1 MKDKEILLSKLKPLR
16 PAVISSINLKDKD
29 TLKKLM
35 ALGVLPGVSV
45 KVIQQTPSY
54 VFQAGNTKI
63 AADFKI
69 VSSIK
74 VVEKSK
80 KA

>member
-1 MKDKEILLSKLKPLR
+1 MKDKEILLSELEPFR

-35 ALGVLPGVSV
+35 ALGVLPGVPV
-45 KVIQQTPSY
+45 KVIQQSPSY

-63 AADFKI
+63 AADSKI
-69 VSSIK
+69 ASNIK
-74 VVEKSK
+74 VVEK
-80 KA
+80 